1 MHESAMEFINDFEKF
16 QKIID
21 EYNKTFQYLLKR
33 ESSARNSNKK
43 KLLTKLQQVE
53 LEDQQQKLS
62 LQQQINEQLDN
73 VRTVIR
79 FIDEQEEQIS
89 DSKFWQF
96 KYENG
101 NESQLNASSI
111 PHSKEDISLQLSN
124 TVKSI
129 EKITKSKMPKALSAV
144 CSFFNTPYPK
154 NTYKRVVENRQKLE
168 IMLNAAQREVYDA
181 VALIEAEIN
190 KATARKVIRLQN
202 ENQMFDAEA
211 TSKKNSDLK
220 ELQKL
225 LLNGL
230 EDTFNKNT
238 TYKLAYDVITKYA
251 SVYRTDGVENLSKID
266 FLMLG
271 IGIQTIS
278 KVDDGTLDKYLSFI
292 LQDSIYSNRNLF
304 LPVALNRYLKKPVC
318 IRYSLKHSD
327 TLYSLFS
334 NYVLQSMNI
343 FSDIGTNVYIVDCS
357 NVGSKYSKFSIF
369 EDGQKSKKVNIVRT
383 VSELKL
389 VTDELFEYILE
400 TNKFYLRD
408 NFEDIESY
416 NKNNVPKRELKML
429 FISNISEISSIELF
443 EKLNLIVKNGNRN
456 GVVTFIGIPDEEF
469 ELNQVT
475 IRERNK
481 AINAL
486 FDISNKIYINS
497 DGSMSLKDNSITL
510 LAPPKIKQSIGS
522 YIVEENTQNNVNQ
535 TIVPLINYMPDDQDF
550 FKESCVSNVVIPIG
564 FDPHGKQYSITLD
577 KNNSSVL
584 IAGNPSSGKSSL
596 LHTMILQCI
605 TRYSPQNLELYLVDL
620 KNGSEFNIY
629 SQKGL
634 KSIKVTLDDSEP
646 DIAVNFLKYISSI
659 VQIRN
664 QKFQKLAEVSGKIVK
679 NIEQFYKVNAEIHA
693 MENIPRTLLIIDEF
707 QSLYNSSRSTGEI
720 TNYLVRMCRTVGIH
734 IIMASQRVRRDY
746 TSNSF
751 DSQTKEYF
759 TYRVMFKLPQ
769 SGAKEIMPEQN
780 TAINNAQTLRNGQM
794 IINSNMG
801 DDESLNQVVQCFY
814 PDEETIMTVCEKIIA
829 IQGKQNGIILNSELP
844 VDASAI
850 YQATDKIIIG
860 ESNRLYYDVYN
871 ENSDDFIDNQ
881 IIALRNQVKHL
892 IVCGNDFRVHASTTA
907 SVVAHVA
914 NKYDDFKICILSSMS
929 DYNKLGFTSV
939 FDDYIHI
946 TGSVEDFVDY
956 CNEQIS
962 KQSFLLAVI
971 INPYSY
977 DSICM
982 NGYLPN
988 MPSAVSQMM
997 NVVRSSS
1004 VFSLILCEDF
1014 SKLKNSCT
1022 YFDQEIS
1029 CRLISVGSLTSMRSA
1044 MQNVNDRVKESA
1056 FNTIRPSV
1064 VKAYYY
1070 NKSSDKLGRVRLPLA
1085 EQIFNTINIDL
1096 NDIEKKQ
1103 MKEHG
1108 YSGLSGKI
1116 AE

>member
-1 MHESAMEFINDFEKF
+1 MEFINDFEKF

-43 KLLTKLQQVE
+43 ELLTKLEQVE

-62 LQQQINEQLDN
+62 LQQQINEQLDSI
-73 VRTVIR
+73 RTVVR

-89 DSKFWQF
+89 DRKFWQF

-111 PHSKEDISLQLSN
+111 SHSKEDISLQLAN

-129 EKITKSKMPKALSAV
+129 EKITKSKMPKALSVV
-144 CSFFNTPYPK
+144 CSFFNTPYSK

-238 TYKLAYDVITKYA
+238 TYKLAYDVITKYS
-251 SVYRTDGVENLSKID
+251 SVYCAGGIENLSKID

-278 KVDDGTLDKYLSFI
+278 KADDGTLDRYLSFI
-292 LQDSIYSNRNLF
+292 LQDTIYSNRNLL

-334 NYVLQSMNI
+334 DYVLQSMNI
-343 FSDIGTNVYIVDCS
+343 FSDIGANVYIVDCS
-357 NVGSKYSKFSIF
+357 NMGSKYSEFSIF
-369 EDGQKSKKVNIVRT
+369 EDGQKSKKVNIIRT

-389 VTDELFEYILE
+389 VTDALFEYIIE
-400 TNKFYLRD
+400 TNKFHLRD
-408 NFEDIESY
+408 NSEDIESY
-416 NKNNVPKRELKML
+416 NKNNVPKRELNML
-429 FISNISEISSIELF
+429 FISNISEISSVELF

-456 GVVTFIGIPDEEF
+456 GVITFIGIPDEEF
-469 ELNQVT
+469 ELNKT
-475 IRERNK
+475 TMRERNK

-510 LAPPKIKQSIGS
+510 LAPPKIKQSIGR
-522 YIVEENTQNNVNQ
+522 YIVEKNTQNNVNQ
-535 TIVPLINYMPDDQDF
+535 TIVPLINYMPNDQDF

-564 FDPHGKQYSITLD
+564 FDSHGKQYSITLD

-646 DIAVNFLKYISSI
+646 DIAVNFLNYISSI

-707 QSLYNSSRSTGEI
+707 QSLYNSSRDTGEI
-720 TNYLVRMCRTVGIH
+720 TNHLVRMCRTVGIH

-780 TAINNAQTLRNGQM
+780 AAINNAQTLRNGQM
-794 IINSNMG
+794 IINPNMG

-829 IQGKQNGIILNSELP
+829 IQGKQNGIILNSERP
-844 VDASAI
+844 VDTSAT
-850 YQATDKIIIG
+850 YQATDQATDRIIIG

-907 SVVAHVA
+907 SVVAHVV
-914 NKYDDFKICILSSMS
+914 NRYDDFKICILSSMS
-929 DYNKLGFTSV
+929 NYNKLGFTSV
-939 FDDYIHI
+939 LDDYIHI
-946 TGSVEDFVDY
+946 TESVEDFLYY

-962 KQSFLLAVI
+962 KQSFLLVVI

-982 NGYLPN
+982 NEFSPN
-988 MPSAVSQMM
+988 MPSPVSQMM